1 MKFCASLHSDQVDSG
16 DEFASGAGIAASA
29 RAAEAAGFDAVY
41 VTEHPIPNDSWL
53 AEEGH
58 HALDPFVT
66 LAVAAAAT
74 SSLRVLTYL
83 CVVPYHNP
91 YVLAKTTLTVDV
103 LSGGRFV
110 FGGGAGYLEPEFAAV
125 GASFDDR
132 NDRFDAAITTM
143 KEVWSRDSVPISA
156 SGVTHTM
163 RPRPVH
169 QPHPPLWL
177 GGNSR
182 RALRRAVQ
190 LGDGWIPFLHPPGL
204 EARHRTPEL
213 STIKQLASR
222 FDELHELEATTV
234 ASCRTCCSR
243 RWRKSGITAPL
254 ASTRD
259 AFRQVVQEYESLG
272 VTMTLVYIPAGS
284 RAEYC
289 DLLASFGRG
298 DDRSRMTARIAPV
311 PVEEWPSEL
320 TGALPAMT
328 RAGASP
334 LEEAKKGPGRSGDFG
349 PSSPPGQGL
358 ASVQRPGPSGNYVV
372 GTPSR
377 AGDSA
382 PDRGAKGRLQLGRA
396 RSDGPPVRSDRRC
409 CGARGLWPRR
419 PILGTARGGAFAV
432 RRRAGQGR
440 RHL

>member
-16 DEFASGAGIAASA
+16 DEFVSGAGIAASA

-91 YVLAKTTLTVDV
+91 FVLAKTALTVDV

-110 FGGGAGYLEPEFAAV
+110 FGGGAGYLQPEFAAV

-182 RALRRAVQ
+182 RALRRAVE

-213 STIKQLASR
+213 WTVKQLAFR
-222 FDELHELEATTV
+222 FDELHELEATTG
-234 ASCRTCCSR
+234 
-243 RWRKSGITAPL
+243 RKLQDVLFSPVEEVGYYGTSAFDP
-254 ASTRD
+254 D

-272 VTMTLVYIPAGS
+272 VTMTLVYIPAGT
-284 RAEYC
+284 RDEYC
-289 DLLASFGRG
+289 DLLASFGAEMIG
-298 DDRSRMTARIAPV
+298 SV
-311 PVEEWPSEL
+311 N
-320 TGALPAMT
+320 
-328 RAGASP
+328 
-334 LEEAKKGPGRSGDFG
+334 KG
-349 PSSPPGQGL
+349 
-358 ASVQRPGPSGNYVV
+358 
-372 GTPSR
+372 
-377 AGDSA
+377 
-382 PDRGAKGRLQLGRA
+382 
-396 RSDGPPVRSDRRC
+396 
-409 CGARGLWPRR
+409 
-419 PILGTARGGAFAV
+419 
-432 RRRAGQGR
+432 
-440 RHL
+440 